1 MRERGLVGVLEMLES
16 VWVLGEPCELCGSKL
31 FSVHLWRVRIRCV
44 CVCVFVCVE
53 RNRVEG
59 RVITT
64 IVSIS
69 HTKVYTY
76 IMDVQLRAADSIV
89 CGTASKV

>member
-1 MRERGLVGVLEMLES
+1 M
-16 VWVLGEPCELCGSKL
+16 
-31 FSVHLWRVRIRCV
+31 
-44 CVCVFVCVE
+44 CVFVCVE

-59 RVITT
+59 REITT

-76 IMDVQLRAADSIV
+76 IMDVHMLRDADSIV